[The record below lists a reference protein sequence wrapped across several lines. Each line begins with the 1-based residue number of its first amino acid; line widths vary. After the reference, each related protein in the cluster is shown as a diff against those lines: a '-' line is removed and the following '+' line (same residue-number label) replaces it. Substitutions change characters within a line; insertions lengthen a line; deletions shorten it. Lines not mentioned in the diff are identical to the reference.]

1 MTSTVIDT
9 SATPLSEITPEFTE
23 FEFGTRAALIPSMI
37 LTFIFVAISLA
48 ADAFMLTFL
57 NATVKELRPTG
68 TRVVEIRSNAGIDRA
83 A

>member
-1 MTSTVIDT
+1 
-9 SATPLSEITPEFTE
+9 
-23 FEFGTRAALIPSMI
+23 MI
-37 LTFIFVAISLA
+37 LTLIFVAISLA

-68 TRVVEIRSNAGIDRA
+68 TRVVEIRSNAGIAREKRERLDCQDRA